1 MGTGGRLFISAYPE
15 EKEIVVRFL
24 DTGVGIS
31 DKDMDKIYDPFFT
44 RKKDG
49 VGLGLSLAHQI
60 ISFHK
65 GSIKIKSTLD
75 QGTEVTVRFPIPE
88 VG

>member
-1 MGTGGRLFISAYPE
+1 
-15 EKEIVVRFL
+15 
-24 DTGVGIS
+24 
-31 DKDMDKIYDPFFT
+31 MDKIYDPFFT
-44 RKKDG
+44 RKKNG
-49 VGLGLSLAHQI
+49 VGLGLSLSHQI